1 MLISEVD
8 TPGLLADLDRLKANL
23 DRMAQLARN
32 ADLKLLPHTKTHKT
46 SEIARMQLNA
56 GASGLTVAKIGE
68 AEVMVEAGFDDI
80 FIAHEIVGPA
90 KIQRLAEL
98 ARRAKVS
105 VGVDSTEVAAPLSM
119 AFAQHGLRLRVLI
132 EVDTGLRRCG
142 IAPDEAPDFARAI
155 NSLPGLSLAGV
166 FTYPGHVYASRN
178 ENEVA
183 GIAAYECR
191 IMGELGERL
200 APLADSALRISGGS
214 TPTAACYHPEC
225 GLNEMRPGS
234 YVFNDR
240 TQIDRWAATPQT
252 CALTVLATV
261 VSTPEPGRAV
271 LDAGSKSLGT
281 DLAPASPGYGM
292 LNEDNSAV
300 LIKLNEEHGF
310 LDLSQSE
317 LRLRVGDKV
326 EIIPNHAC
334 FVANLHDEITIVKS
348 GEVVDTWRIVGRGKV
363 R

>member
-8 TPGLLADLDRLKANL
+8 TPALLADFDRLKANL
-23 DRMAQLARN
+23 DRMAHLARN
-32 ADLKLLPHTKTHKT
+32 SDLKLRPHTKTHKT
-46 SEIARMQLNA
+46 VEIAKMQLDV

-68 AEVMVEAGFDDI
+68 AEVMADAGYDDI

-90 KIQRLAEL
+90 KIQRLVEL
-98 ARRAKVS
+98 ARRIKIF
-105 VGVDSTEVAAPLSM
+105 VGVDSAEVATPLSM
-119 AFAQHGLRLRVLI
+119 AFAQHGLRLRVLL

-142 IAPDEAPDFARAI
+142 VPPDDVVGLARTI
-155 NSLPGLSLAGV
+155 NSLHGLALTGI
-166 FTYPGHVYASRN
+166 FTYPGHVYAARN

-191 IMGELGERL
+191 IMGELGEHLIRL
-200 APLADSALRISGGS
+200 TDTAPRISGGS
-214 TPTAACYHPEC
+214 TPTAVHYHSEC

-240 TQIDRWAATPQT
+240 TQIDRWGATPQT

-281 DLAPASPGYGM
+281 DLAPVSPGYGM
-292 LNEDNSAV
+292 LKEDNAAV

-317 LRLRVGDKV
+317 LKLRVGDKV
-326 EIIPNHAC
+326 EIIPNHSC
-334 FVANLHDEITIVKS
+334 FVANLHDELTVVKA
-348 GEVVDTWRIVGRGKV
+348 GEVVDTWRIAGRGKI